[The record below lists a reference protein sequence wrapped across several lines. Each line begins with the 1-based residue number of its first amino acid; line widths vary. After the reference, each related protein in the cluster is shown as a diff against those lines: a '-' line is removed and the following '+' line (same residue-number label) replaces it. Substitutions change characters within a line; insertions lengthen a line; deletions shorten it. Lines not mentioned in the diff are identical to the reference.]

1 MSRAIGAN
9 DTGTVDGE
17 QYRQV
22 LQCHVVH
29 QLVVGALQEGGVNR
43 HHGFYVATGQAG
55 SKSNSMLL
63 GNTDIEIAFGKA
75 SLKLHQSAA
84 FTHGRGNGD

>member
-1 MSRAIGAN
+1 MGGAVGAD
-9 DTGTVDGE
+9 DTSTVDGE

-43 HHGFYVATGQAG
+43 HHRLNATAGQAG
-55 SKSNSMLL
+55 SKGNGMLL
-63 GNTDIEIAFGKA
+63 GNADIEIAFGKA

-84 FTHGRGNGD
+84 FTHGGGNGD